1 MLRCDGSSV
10 LLNRACVA
18 KWRWVSLRASR
29 ALIPLFTLT
38 AAAALAEPGAAV
50 TARFAL
56 VGRHWFVA
64 AREVADLRGALVAA
78 GAGFGS
84 RLTELGACVAAETG
98 RRVLVSCGPHGV
110 VFCVRD
116 RTAPLDT
123 LLRRMHFRGRTYSDT
138 FIKLIYHH

>member
-18 KWRWVSLRASR
+18 KWRWVSLRTPR
-29 ALIPLFTLT
+29 ALIPVFTLT
-38 AAAALAEPGAAV
+38 AAAALAEPGAPV

-56 VGRHWFVA
+56 VGRHWLVA

-84 RLTELGACVAAETG
+84 RLAELGACVAAETG

-110 VFCVRD
+110 DVLCERETERRLLILYCAACIFEVG
-116 RTAPLDT
+116 PIT
-123 LLRRMHFRGRTYSDT
+123 LL
-138 FIKLIYHH
+138 